1 MLAFLSENWATI
13 LICLALAAIIFL
25 AIRKIVRDRRKGSSC
40 SCGCEGCHNSAYCH
54 PAVHKG
60 KQND

>member
-25 AIRKIVRDRRKGSSC
+25 AIR
-40 SCGCEGCHNSAYCH
+40 EGCPNSAYCH
-54 PAVHKG
+54 PAAHKG